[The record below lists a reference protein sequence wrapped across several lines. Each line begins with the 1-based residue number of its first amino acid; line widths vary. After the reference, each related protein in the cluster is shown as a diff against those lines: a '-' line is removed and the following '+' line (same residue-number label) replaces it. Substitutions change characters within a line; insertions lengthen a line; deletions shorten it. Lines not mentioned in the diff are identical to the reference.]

1 MKHVNETKY
10 LGFILSAD
18 GSSMKNIQEKQ
29 ERAIGMIKYIVLSF
43 KVKANRYLK

>member
-10 LGFILSAD
+10 LGFKLSAD

-29 ERAIGMIKYIVLSF
+29 ERAIGISKDIFFSF
-43 KVKANRYLK
+43 KVKVNRYLK